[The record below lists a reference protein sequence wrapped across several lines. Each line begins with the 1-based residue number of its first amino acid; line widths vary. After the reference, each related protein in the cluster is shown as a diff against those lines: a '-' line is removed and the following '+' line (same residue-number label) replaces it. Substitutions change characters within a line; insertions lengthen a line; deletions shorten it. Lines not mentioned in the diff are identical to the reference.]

1 MESQREGGGQEPWKV
16 ILAAT
21 IGNALEWYDFI
32 VYGFLAATLSRVFFP
47 HSDPQAA
54 LLLAALSI
62 GLGFVARPLGAILL
76 GIYADRVGRKPA
88 LTLVIWLMLVSTA
101 MTAFAPSYA
110 QIGIWATVLISAARL
125 LQGFSVGGEF
135 GTATAYLI
143 EYAPVE
149 RKGFYGSWQMFA
161 QASGAC
167 LSTLVGALLF
177 QIYSQATVDEWA
189 WRLPFLA
196 GLLIGPIGLYIRQN
210 LHEPEEFKAA
220 VKKRVP
226 FSVLWKNYLPELI
239 GGTLVSAAI
248 NVMSYAII
256 TYLPLYAQ
264 QTLGLPQK
272 DAFLALLLAVLLR
285 MALIPL
291 FGSLCDRIGRSAL
304 LVWALALFIVTI
316 YPAYIYILDTPSFTA
331 LLLVELWFGVLI
343 AAAYAPAPTYLSELF
358 PAQVRA
364 TGLSLTYNIS
374 ATIFGGFSIFFVAWI
389 HQVTGSKLA
398 PAHYSVIFFA
408 LALVAVLLHGRRQAA
423 DKAVLAPE
431 HA

>member
-1 MESQREGGGQEPWKV
+1 MELQRKGGVQEPWKV
-16 ILAAT
+16 VLAAT

-47 HSDPQAA
+47 HDDPQAA
-54 LLLAALSI
+54 LLLATLSI

-76 GIYADRVGRKPA
+76 GIYADRAGRKPA
-88 LTLVIWLMLVSTA
+88 MTLVIWLMLVSTA
-101 MTAFAPSYA
+101 MTAFAPTYA
-110 QIGIWATVLISAARL
+110 QLGIWATVLISAARL

-143 EYAPVE
+143 EYAPLN

-177 QIYSQATVDEWA
+177 QCYSQATVDAWA
-189 WRLPFLA
+189 WRLPFMA

-210 LHEPEEFKAA
+210 LREPEEFQAA
-220 VKKRVP
+220 ARQRVP
-226 FSVLWKNYLPELI
+226 FSVLWKNYLPELAVGAI
-239 GGTLVSAAI
+239 VSAAI

-285 MALIPL
+285 MALIPF
-291 FGSLCDRIGRSAL
+291 FGILCDRYGRGAM
-304 LVWALALFIVTI
+304 LVAALAAFIVTI
-316 YPAYIYILDTPSFTA
+316 YPAYIYVLKAPGFNT
-331 LLLVELWFGVLI
+331 LLLVELWFGILI
-343 AAAYAPAPTYLSELF
+343 AAAYAPAPTYLSDLF

-364 TGLSLTYNIS
+364 TGLSLTYNFS

-389 HQVTGSKLA
+389 HQITGSKLA

-408 LALVAVLLHGRRQAA
+408 LALAAVLWRGRRQTA
-423 DKAVLAPE
+423 DNTALTSG